1 MDNNSQKYTESLAR
15 LKKHLYARELQR
27 QKWANENW
35 SHPGG
40 NIFKTSRIAIPILSA
55 FALFICAIYAILRYQ
70 MLFYSEFLKAL
81 GATTTY
87 TVEPV
92 SIHISVAFTAVF
104 GIILL
109 IGVIMIIRNKMLVG
123 TRLSLVC
130 SGILLINLIINI
142 NIGLPDNSLFD
153 EAPMFS
159 YFQIV
164 ITGII
169 LLSIIFLLSASVV
182 GIYINERREL
192 NRSAEHILSKIAA
205 GSNDMLTSDD
215 YAEKI
220 NEFIAKDIEKEK
232 EDREYQKK
240 RKRSKSK

>member
-92 SIHISVAFTAVF
+92 SIHVSVAFTAVF

-123 TRLSLVC
+123 TRLSLISSVV
-130 SGILLINLIINI
+130 LLLNLIVNI

-220 NEFIAKDIEKEK
+220 DEFIARDIEKEK

>member
-109 IGVIMIIRNKMLVG
+109 IGVIMIIRNKMLGG

-220 NEFIAKDIEKEK
+220 DEFIARDIEKEK

>member
-109 IGVIMIIRNKMLVG
+109 IGVIMIIRNKMLFG
-123 TRLSLVC
+123 TRLSLISSVV
-130 SGILLINLIINI
+130 LLLNLIVNI

-153 EAPMFS
+153 EAPVFS
-159 YFQIV
+159 YFQIM

-169 LLSIIFLLSASVV
+169 ILGIIVLLSGSVV

-220 NEFIAKDIEKEK
+220 NEFIAKDIEKEN

-240 RKRSKSK
+240 KKRQK

>member
-123 TRLSLVC
+123 TRLSLISSVV
-130 SGILLINLIINI
+130 LLLNLIVNI

-220 NEFIAKDIEKEK
+220 DEFIARDIEKEK

>member
-220 NEFIAKDIEKEK
+220 DEFIARDIEKEK

>member
-109 IGVIMIIRNKMLVG
+109 IGVIMIIRNKMLGG

>member
-92 SIHISVAFTAVF
+92 SIHVSVAFTAVF

-109 IGVIMIIRNKMLVG
+109 IGVIMIIRNKMLGG

-192 NRSAEHILSKIAA
+192 NRSAEHILLKISA
-205 GSNDMLTSDD
+205 GSNEMLTSDD

>member
-1 MDNNSQKYTESLAR
+1 MDNNSQKYTESLAQ

-40 NIFKTSRIAIPILSA
+40 NIFKTSRIAIPIFSA
-55 FALFICAIYAILRYQ
+55 VALFICAIYAILRYQ

-81 GATTTY
+81 GSTTTY

-92 SIHISVAFTAVF
+92 SINISVAATAIF
-104 GIILL
+104 GIMLL
-109 IGVIMIIRNKMLVG
+109 IGVVMIIRNKMLFG
-123 TRLSLVC
+123 TRLSLISSVV
-130 SGILLINLIINI
+130 LLLNLIVNI

-153 EAPMFS
+153 EAPVFS
-159 YFQIV
+159 YFQIM

-169 LLSIIFLLSASVV
+169 ILGIIVLLSGSVV

-220 NEFIAKDIEKEK
+220 NEFIAKDIEKEN

-240 RKRSKSK
+240 KKRQK